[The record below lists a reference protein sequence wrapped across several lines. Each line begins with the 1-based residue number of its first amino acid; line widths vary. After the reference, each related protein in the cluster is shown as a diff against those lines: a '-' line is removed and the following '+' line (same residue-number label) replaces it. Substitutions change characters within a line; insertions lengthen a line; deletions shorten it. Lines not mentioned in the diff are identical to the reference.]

1 MIEPNDADLNS
12 SGPDDAQRA
21 RPSDVLD
28 QLLFTSFPYFMSQL
42 FDADGLPLDVA
53 EHHQS
58 WCSLIAEHPRLVLL
72 APRDHSKTTTA
83 LAFVL
88 WQSYRHG
95 TDPTTGRPRSK
106 PAGIYQAALFSA
118 THAQARMLMAL
129 FRQLVDANAWLFPD
143 ILDLAGGLGP
153 RTGASDT
160 RVRLASGAELHIRA
174 FGTSTRGLHPDL
186 LVLDDVL
193 SDQNSGSEFQRAKTW
208 RYFVRTLLPMHA
220 ARILVVGTTL
230 HAADLLQRLK
240 PTDRRVGRVHD
251 FEWRRFRAINDAT
264 GRALWPER
272 HPFEELTHIRDLEP
286 VMFSAEYQNDPQDEI
301 ATFFPRT
308 LTQLAVDAGANLT
321 LLPFY
326 RKRPG
331 EWVVLGA
338 DPARSE
344 AIGADYTAVEVVV
357 YDQATRERRVIA
369 TRRIRGLDF
378 QGQIAMF
385 LDLSV
390 TYGVDIGF
398 VEANGFQQWLIDE
411 LRHRPGGEVYFGH
424 VTGRDRMSFD
434 RAGIP
439 MLKLPLV
446 NGLWV
451 VPSGD
456 ERSRALA
463 RQWQAELA
471 AFTWRDGRAQGV
483 GEHDD
488 LVIASWYVELA
499 IRHIVEAIENPDADR
514 IYYMED
520 LIPGWQP
527 VRIGTDY

>member
-1 MIEPNDADLNS
+1 MIEPNDAALDS
-12 SGPDDAQRA
+12 SSPDVALQA
-21 RPSDVLD
+21 RPSEVVG
-28 QLLFTSFPYFMSQL
+28 QLLYGSFAYFMSQL
-42 FDADGLPLDVA
+42 FDPDGLPLDVA

-58 WCSLIAEHPRLVLL
+58 WCNLITEHPRLVLL
-72 APRDHSKTTTA
+72 APRAHSKTTTT

-88 WQSYRHG
+88 WQFYRHG

-106 PAGIYQAALFSA
+106 PAGIYQAVLFSA

-143 ILDLAGGLGP
+143 TPDLVAGLGP
-153 RTGASDT
+153 RIGASDT
-160 RVRLASGAELHIRA
+160 RVRLASGAELHTRA

-272 HPFEELTHIRDLEP
+272 HPSEELIHIRDLEP

-321 LLPFY
+321 LVPFY
-326 RKRPG
+326 RKRAG

-344 AIGADYTAVEVVV
+344 RIGADYTVVEVVV
-357 YDQATRERRVIA
+357 YDQTTEERRLIA
-369 TRRIRGLDF
+369 TRRVKGLDF
-378 QGQIAMF
+378 QGQVTMF
-385 LDLSV
+385 LDLAA
-390 TYGVDIGF
+390 TYGVDLGF
-398 VEANGFQQWLIDE
+398 VEANGFQQWLVDE
-411 LRHRPGGEVYFGH
+411 LRSRPGGDVFFGH
-424 VTGRDRMSFD
+424 TTGRDRMSFD

-439 MLKLPLV
+439 MLKIPLV
-446 NGLWV
+446 NGLWI

-456 ERSRALA
+456 EPSRAFA
-463 RQWQAELA
+463 RLWQAELA
-471 AFTWRDGRAQGV
+471 AFTWRDGRVQGV

-488 LVIASWYVELA
+488 IVIASWYVELA
-499 IRHIVEAIENPDADR
+499 IRCIVNAIASQDADR
-514 IYYMED
+514 IYGMED
-520 LIPGWQP
+520 LFPGWKP
-527 VRIGTDY
+527 VRIGSDY

>member
-1 MIEPNDADLNS
+1 MIESNDALNS
-12 SGPDDAQRA
+12 SSPDDALRA
-21 RPSDVLD
+21 RPSEVVD
-28 QLLFTSFPYFMSQL
+28 QLLYASFPYFMSQL
-42 FDADGLPLDVA
+42 SDPDGLPLDIA

-58 WCSLIAEHPRLVLL
+58 WCKLIAEHPRLVLL
-72 APRDHSKTTTA
+72 APRDHSKTTTG
-83 LAFVL
+83 LAFIA
-88 WQSYRHG
+88 WQFYRHG
-95 TDPTTGRPRSK
+95 TDPATGRPRAK
-106 PAGIYQAALFSA
+106 PAGVYQAVLFSA

-129 FRQLVDANAWLFPD
+129 FRQLLDANPWLFPD
-143 ILDLAGGLGP
+143 TLDLAGGMGP
-153 RTGASDT
+153 RIGASDT
-160 RVRLASGAELHIRA
+160 RVRLASGAELHTRA

-220 ARILVVGTTL
+220 GRILVVGTTL

-240 PTDRRVGRVHD
+240 PADRRVGPVHD
-251 FEWRRFRAINDAT
+251 FVWRRFRAINDAT
-264 GRALWPER
+264 GRALWPAR
-272 HPFEELTHIRDLEP
+272 HPFEELTHLRDLEP

-308 LTQLAVDAGANLT
+308 LTQLAVNAGANLT
-321 LLPFY
+321 LRPFY
-326 RKRPG
+326 RKRAG

-338 DPARSE
+338 DLARSE
-344 AIGADYTAVEVVV
+344 RIGADYTVVVLVV
-357 YDQATRERRVIA
+357 YDQVTQERRVIA
-369 TRRIRGLDF
+369 TRRVKGLDF
-378 QGQIAMF
+378 QGQVTMF
-385 LDLSV
+385 LDLAA

-398 VEANGFQQWLIDE
+398 VETNGFQQWLVDE
-411 LRHRPGGEVYFGH
+411 LRSRRGGHVFFGH
-424 VTGRDRMSFD
+424 TTGRDRMSFD

-439 MLKLPLV
+439 MLKIPLV
-446 NGLWV
+446 NGLWI

-456 ERSRALA
+456 EPSRAFA
-463 RQWQAELA
+463 RLWQAELA
-471 AFTWRDGRAQGV
+471 AFTWRDGRVQGV

-488 LVIASWYVELA
+488 IVIASWYVELA
-499 IRHIVEAIENPDADR
+499 IRRIVDVLASEEADR